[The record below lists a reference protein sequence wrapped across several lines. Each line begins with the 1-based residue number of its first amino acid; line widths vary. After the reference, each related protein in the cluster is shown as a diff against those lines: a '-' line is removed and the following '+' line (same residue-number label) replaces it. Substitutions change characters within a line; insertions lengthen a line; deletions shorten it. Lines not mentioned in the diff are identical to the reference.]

1 MKATNKVLSVIL
13 CTMILLSVLMSAPFS
28 VSAVE
33 TDNISKTDKI
43 TVSKSDVENVAVIKA
58 NSKKNDIADTSF
70 IDINFDEC
78 EKIVYEGVIYL
89 VYESDKLLI
98 SGYVENE
105 LPENLVIP
113 KAVNGYSVEQI
124 WYNAFMNC
132 QKLISVTL
140 PSTIKSNIRENAFG
154 NCVNLESVVFEE
166 GIKSKSLE
174 GSVFNGCK
182 SLKSIKIPA
191 SIVDIAN
198 TCFSDCVNLEK
209 VSFEKNSKLES
220 IGMDAFGGCESLTSI
235 EIPPSCKRI
244 YDGAFGSC
252 YSLSEVKLNEGLVDV
267 CEMAFY
273 NCFSLLQINVPK
285 SVQTIESLAF
295 GCFDMDGEVYCFL
308 NFTLLG
314 YKDSLA
320 DEYAKAYGMKYA
332 LPAPILS
339 KVENKTDG
347 IKISFKNLS
356 GVSGKYRVYRK
367 TEGSSWKTLADVTG
381 SSYTDKS
388 AKAGVKY
395 AYTVKYIGKPANSV
409 YDTDGI
415 SIIRLTTPTV
425 SKIEN
430 TNDGAKITINAV
442 AGAAKYRVYVRSD
455 SKWKSLGVT
464 DTTTFTH
471 TGAKSGK
478 TYKYT
483 VRAYDASGKYYSVY
497 NSSGFSNKF
506 VAPPKITK
514 LSNTATGIKITWD
527 KVEGA
532 EKYRVFVKS
541 GSKWKKLKDTTSTS
555 YTHTSVESG
564 KTYTYTVRCISST
577 GKSYKSGYDTVGT
590 SRLFLATP
598 VVKSIS
604 NTIDGAKIT
613 FTAVEGAA
621 RYNVYAKSDSSW
633 NKIGETTETTFV
645 HDTAKSGTTYS
656 YRLRAYDETGEY
668 VSYYK
673 VSDKNTFIAAPVI
686 KELKCT
692 SKGVKITWDKV
703 TGAEKYRVF
712 IKSGSKWKKLKDT
725 TSTSYTHTSV
735 DSGKT
740 YTYTVRCISSTGK
753 SYKSGYDTVGKSV
766 VYEK

>member
-28 VSAVE
+28 VGAKTTE
-33 TDNISKTDKI
+33 NISKAYEI
-43 TVSKSDVENVAVIKA
+43 TVSKNNVLSDTNIEVKT
-58 NSKKNDIADTSF
+58 KKNDIAEIAEDNSIRF
-70 IDINFDEC
+70 VKDGLSYRIDEYDRLH
-78 EKIVYEGVIYL
+78 L
-89 VYESDKLLI
+89 V
-98 SGYVENE
+98 GYRSEE
-105 LPENLVIP
+105 LPEHLVIP
-113 KAVNGYSVEQI
+113 KEVDGYVLEDISMGAFAGCKKIKSVFI
-124 WYNAFMNC
+124 PN
-132 QKLISVTL
+132 
-140 PSTIKSNIRENAFG
+140 TIKRDIDDDVFED
-154 NCVNLESVVFEE
+154 CVNLESVVFEE
-166 GIKSKSLE
+166 GITIQYLAEWTFAGCKKLKSITIPASVERICHYTFENCESLE
-174 GSVFNGCK
+174 TVIFEENSKLELIGHNSFAGCE
-182 SLKSIKIPA
+182 SLKSIDIPA
-191 SIVDIAN
+191 SC
-198 TCFSDCVNLEK
+198 TE
-209 VSFEKNSKLES
+209 
-220 IGMDAFGGCESLTSI
+220 
-235 EIPPSCKRI
+235 I
-244 YDGAFGSC
+244 YDTVFLDC
-252 YSLSEVKLNEGLVDV
+252 YSLSEVTLHEGLK
-267 CEMAFY
+267 EIGRESFL
-273 NCFSLLQINVPK
+273 NCYSLPQIYIPK
-285 SVQTIESLAF
+285 SVERIEALAF
-295 GCFDMDGEVYCFL
+295 GCVKEGNQYYSFND
-308 NFTLLG
+308 FTVLG

-347 IKISFKNLS
+347 IKISFKKLS
-356 GVSGKYRVYRK
+356 DVSGKYRVYRK
-367 TEGSSWKTLADVTG
+367 TEGSSWKKLADVTG

-395 AYTVKYIGKPANSV
+395 VYTVKYIGKPANSV